1 MTVVRNLLWA
11 PTIGL
16 SWLWGLGFFYSI
28 HVTLTYGWLG
38 FFGFAI
44 ANVGGLW
51 LFGYILG
58 RTKRSPDEIIKDIE
72 GRYAGVFLLFQ
83 MAALV
88 VTILDLSLISGNR
101 LLVKARRLV

>member
-44 ANVGGLW
+44 ANVGG
-51 LFGYILG
+51 
-58 RTKRSPDEIIKDIE
+58 S
-72 GRYAGVFLLFQ
+72 
-83 MAALV
+83 MAV
-88 VTILDLSLISGNR
+88 R
-101 LLVKARRLV
+101 LYSWPHQAAA